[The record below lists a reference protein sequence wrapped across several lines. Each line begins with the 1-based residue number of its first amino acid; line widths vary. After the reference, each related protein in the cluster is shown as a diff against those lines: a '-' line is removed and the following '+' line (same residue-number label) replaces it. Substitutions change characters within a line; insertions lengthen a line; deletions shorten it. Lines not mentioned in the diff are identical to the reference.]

1 MKAKRATDEPDS
13 LHTSLSMDH
22 LSHACPVPSSMATS
36 STFLAPSSSTMMH
49 LSQAQPVIQAS
60 PNVVAASSALD
71 IKSTKTFPIDK
82 KRKLPS
88 PVNAVKPPS
97 KKLKQTATPT
107 KTPPSAQPS
116 AASVGVPSLC
126 EYPEWSRRRSTC
138 NLVVVVEGTQF
149 NLHKFPMLIACPELR
164 TKLPSL
170 SESSASSVTL
180 LKYAHFPGGAA
191 AFELACIYAYTGGSV
206 VINASNVALLYCAAR
221 VLKMHVGLTS
231 RCATLLE
238 TLAHTG
244 SGDDAVHMLLQ
255 VVEIRKC
262 LRNQSTDRMM
272 ALCVHAIASRYPYDA
287 STMSLIVKLPF
298 DVFLHIT
305 QLVLN
310 DRPHHDATANNVVAR
325 LCAQAHLAQVFR
337 SAKSADKAAE
347 LIRVLDVLLSSDTAV
362 TMQQQFP
369 STHQLLDDDEG
380 EEEEGEVVEDDLDG
394 TLMLNIPHVK
404 MENEWL
410 AAAQFIA
417 ATAQ

>member
-1 MKAKRATDEPDS
+1 MDKTNKVS
-13 LHTSLSMDH
+13 LM
-22 LSHACPVPSSMATS
+22 
-36 STFLAPSSSTMMH
+36 
-49 LSQAQPVIQAS
+49 
-60 PNVVAASSALD
+60 
-71 IKSTKTFPIDK
+71 DK

-88 PVNAVKPPS
+88 PVAANAKS
-97 KKLKQTATPT
+97 SAKKLKQSPT
-107 KTPPSAQPS
+107 KQVPGALSPS
-116 AASVGVPSLC
+116 ASVGVPSLC
-126 EYPEWSRRRSTC
+126 EYPEWSRRSSTC

-164 TKLPSL
+164 TKLPS
-170 SESSASSVTL
+170 STDSSPVTL

-191 AFELACIYAYTGGSV
+191 AFELACIYAYTGGAV
-206 VINASNVALLYCAAR
+206 EINSSNVALLYCAAR

-244 SGDDAVHMLLQ
+244 SGDDAVHKLLQ

-272 ALCVHAIASRYPYDA
+272 ALCVHAIARRYPYDK

-310 DRPHHDATANNVVAR
+310 DRPQHDATANNVVAR

-337 SAKSADKAAE
+337 SAKTADKAAE
-347 LIRVLDVLLSSDTAV
+347 LNRVLDVLLSSDCETSVAL
-362 TMQQQFP
+362 QQEH
-369 STHQLLDDDEG
+369 STHQLLEDDE
-380 EEEEGEVVEDDLDG
+380 EEEEGEIFEDDDG
-394 TLMLNIPHVK
+394 TAMMLDIPHVK

-410 AAAQFIA
+410 AAAQFV
-417 ATAQ
+417 TASAQ